1 MTSGESRRIA
11 FDGTI
16 LRGTVGSAMKLTFD
30 EVRDLIDE
38 SETALVRA
46 HAQTALPERPDS
58 ARVEAW
64 LVSAYLRHWGV
75 AEL

>member
-1 MTSGESRRIA
+1 MTSDESRRIA
-11 FDGTI
+11 FD
-16 LRGTVGSAMKLTFD
+16 
-30 EVRDLIDE
+30 
-38 SETALVRA
+38 
-46 HAQTALPERPDS
+46 DS